1 MAHRLVLL
9 ASEPYCLPVLRP
21 LARQAIARGHEVA
34 WVAND
39 TMAARLAP
47 DETRIASRRAL
58 KAFAPQA
65 VFATVNRIPPFFPGW
80 QVQLFHGL
88 NLHKRDPAQGQHR
101 VQGLFD
107 LYCTHGPATTTP
119 MQAQAGER
127 GDFIVVETG
136 WPKLDPLFGDVSAG
150 SRALR
155 DAAGG
160 RPVAMFAST
169 FNDPISCSGECFE
182 EMARLVARGDH
193 YWLLTLHP
201 MSPPER
207 IARYR
212 ALAGPNAVYL
222 DAERLIDMLHAADA
236 LVCDTTSVAEEMA
249 LLDKPVVTVRH
260 RAPQRFMYDVA
271 GPAGIDAALRI
282 ALASPH
288 ARLDATQA
296 YADSLHPSRD
306 GRAADRVLDAVEAL
320 VAGTHRPLRRRNAR
334 PWRRFWRSW
343 KAMRTLLPA

>member
-1 MAHRLVLL
+1 MPHRLVLL
-9 ASEPYCLPVLRP
+9 ASEPYSLPILRP
-21 LARQAIARGHEVA
+21 LAHEALVRGHEVA
-34 WVAND
+34 WVASD
-39 TMAARLAP
+39 AMAARLAP
-47 DETRIASRRAL
+47 DEPRIASRRAL

-107 LYCTHGPATTTP
+107 LYCTHGPATTGP
-119 MQAQAGER
+119 MQAQAQER
-127 GDFIVVETG
+127 GDFVVVETG
-136 WPKLDPLFGDVSAG
+136 WPKLDPLFGDVSVE

-155 DAAGG
+155 AAAAG

-169 FNDPISCSGECFE
+169 FNAPISCADDGLA
-182 EMARLVARGDH
+182 EMSRLVARGDR

-207 IARYR
+207 IRAYR

-222 DAERLIDMLHAADA
+222 DAEHLIDMLHAADA

-249 LLDKPVVTVRH
+249 LLGKPVVTVRH
-260 RAPQRFMYDVA
+260 RKPQPFMHDVS
-271 GPAGIDAALRI
+271 GPEGIDAALEGALI
-282 ALASPH
+282 APE
-288 ARLDATQA
+288 ARRESARA
-296 YADSLHPSRD
+296 YADALHPSRD
-306 GRAADRVLDAVEAL
+306 GRAAARVLDAVESL
-320 VAGTHRPLRRRNAR
+320 IDGSHRPQRRRNAR

-343 KAMRTLLPA
+343 KAMRELLPG